1 MPGHYNVT
9 VNCSN
14 PDDSVLYW
22 NIIHIQR
29 PVKNISFHVE
39 TPKPANLTFEFQIDP
54 GESFELNLPIV
65 WEWDFPF
72 QTQLIPQIF

>member
-54 GESFELNLPIV
+54 GK
-65 WEWDFPF
+65 
-72 QTQLIPQIF
+72 

>member
-1 MPGHYNVT
+1 MHEYTVPGHYNVT

-54 GESFELNLPIV
+54 GESFTLLA
-65 WEWDFPF
+65 
-72 QTQLIPQIF
+72 